1 MKPGELVTLIVNPA
15 AGRAGLLR
23 AQLPAMEVLLQS
35 KGLRMRVR
43 DTSPAQDSAKQLA
56 ADAAVESSLVIACGG
71 DGTVHGVI
79 QGMAHTGTPFGVLPL
94 GTANALARNLKLPLD
109 PVAALRRLITYE
121 AVQLPLGEI
130 GTASCTRVFLVMA
143 GCGPDGAL
151 VHALASG
158 SPALSK
164 RGLGRN
170 AYYLHAARLFLTRR
184 WPHFSV
190 EFHRCGSTEWQRTQA
205 VAVLSSR
212 VPDLGGMFTGL
223 TPRAALRAPHLHLH
237 ILRPPAQLS
246 FAAWFS
252 LSRVG
257 IANPLL
263 LSVDVDEVRCS
274 AEPRSRVYAQADA
287 EPVGGLPLHM
297 RIVPDALRLLM
308 PPTMP

>member
-23 AQLPAMEVLLQS
+23 AQLPAMEALLQS
-35 KGLRMRVR
+35 KGLRMCVR
-43 DTSPAQDSAKQLA
+43 YTSPAQDSAKQLA

-79 QGMAHTGTPFGVLPL
+79 QGMAHTGTPLGVLPL

-109 PVAALRRLITYE
+109 PLVALQRLITYE

-130 GTASCTRVFLVMA
+130 TMASCTRWFLVMA

-151 VHALASG
+151 VHALARG
-158 SPALSK
+158 LPALSK
-164 RGLGRN
+164 RGLGRS

-184 WPHFSV
+184 WPSVVV
-190 EFHRCGSTEWQRTQA
+190 EFRRCGSTEWQRTEA

-212 VPDLGGMFTGL
+212 VPDLGGLFSGL
-223 TPRAALRAPHLHLH
+223 TPRAALAAPHLHLH
-237 ILRPPAQLS
+237 ILRPPARLS
-246 FAAWFS
+246 FAAWGS
-252 LSRVG
+252 LSRLG

-263 LSVDVDEVRCS
+263 INADVEEVRCS
-274 AEPRSRVYAQADA
+274 AEAGGRVYAQADA
-287 EPVGGLPLHM
+287 EPIGGLPLHM